1 MFQIGIITA
10 KNSLTWIRELE
21 NFFDNQCQFTFLP
34 YENFDE
40 IKEMYEK
47 NALFMD
53 GIIFSGQV
61 PYFYIK
67 KELKY
72 FEKPTI
78 YFDLNESDFYKTLCK
93 TILKEKNFDISRT
106 LIDFI
111 FEQNNFLGLKEW
123 LEEEEFPYFHNE
135 DIESFDTETV
145 YDDVFQ
151 QHISLFKAGKID
163 LSFTRISSISKKL
176 TDNGV
181 KHVIVNPSL
190 ESMIKKVN
198 DFINQIKMMRLT
210 ENQVAIGNIAI
221 SQITIS
227 PDMNHDLERKMLL
240 LNQALLDY
248 NTKKQHGF
256 IIQRNFLN
264 FEVITNYKALKDIT
278 NEFTQC
284 SLLSYLKQTLPYEI
298 DIGWGIGNS
307 LQEARLNAEHANK
320 ERRMDRGTSYIM
332 TEDEQLIGP
341 LGDETCLQI
350 PNQLNTQI
358 EKFSS
363 QIGMSALQIQKIMAV
378 LEKLQTNE
386 IVSDDLAIH
395 FGISQRAANRIL
407 QKLEEKG
414 VAEVSYKKQKK
425 LRGRPKKVYHIDFLA
440 KLS

>member
-1 MFQIGIITA
+1 MFQLGIITA

-21 NFFDNQCQFTFLP
+21 NFFERQCKFTFLP

-61 PYFYIK
+61 PYFYMK
-67 KELKY
+67 KELKS

-123 LEEEEFPYFHNE
+123 LEKEEFPYFYNE

-151 QHISLFKAGKID
+151 QHVTLYEAGKID
-163 LSFTRISSISKKL
+163 FSFTRVSSISKRL
-176 TDNGV
+176 TEYGI
-181 KHVIVNPSL
+181 KHVVVYPSL

-198 DFINQIKMMRLT
+198 DFINQIKLMRLT
-210 ENQVAIGNIAI
+210 ENQVVIGNIAI
-221 SQITIS
+221 SKITIS
-227 PDMNHDLERKMLL
+227 PDTNHDLERKMLM
-240 LNQALLDY
+240 LNQALLEY
-248 NTKKQHGF
+248 NRKNQYGF

-284 SLLSYLKQTLPYEI
+284 SLLSDLKQTLPYEI
-298 DIGWGIGNS
+298 DIGWGIGNT
-307 LQEARLNAEHANK
+307 LQEARFNAEHANK

-332 TEDEQLIGP
+332 TEDDQLIGP

-350 PNQLNTQI
+350 PNQLNIQI

-363 QIGMSALQIQKIMAV
+363 QIGISALHIQKVMAV
-378 LEKLQTNE
+378 MEKLQTTE
-386 IVSDDLAIH
+386 LVSDDLAIH

-407 QKLEEKG
+407 QKLEERG